1 MTGARGNML
10 VNMRLT
16 FEAMFFQDPWCL
28 PLSLTVF
35 VHGLRHNACENGH
48 LLAVNALLDSGARQ
62 LNTMEGECLGCGT
75 GRRNAK
81 NMVAARCLVKTKME
95 EDLPT

>member
-1 MTGARGNML
+1 ML

-28 PLSLTVF
+28 PLSFTVS

-62 LNTMEGECLGCGT
+62 LNTMEGESLGCGM

-81 NMVAARCLVKTKME
+81 NMVAASCLVKIKME